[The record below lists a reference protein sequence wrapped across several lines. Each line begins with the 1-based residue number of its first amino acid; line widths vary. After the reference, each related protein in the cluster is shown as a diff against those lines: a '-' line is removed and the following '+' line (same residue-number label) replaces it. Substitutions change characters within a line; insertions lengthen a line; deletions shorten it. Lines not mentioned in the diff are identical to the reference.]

1 MVTLEKSRPIND
13 MNNLKILYP
22 VLLGLGLANLA
33 AQAPL
38 RPGTELFVD
47 DVNIIHKENVT
58 RRTHAGS
65 KPAAPVL
72 VGDQPW
78 ENRRAYMSGLV
89 VRDADGGFRMWYGT
103 SGRLAYATSK
113 DGLAWEK
120 PLFSFVDHNGA
131 KTNALVKK
139 SNMLSVLL
147 DVYETDP
154 GKRYKAIFS
163 NGIKVGGFF
172 AYYSSD
178 GIEWKEYPGN
188 PVIPYGSEMGNIVR
202 DPRTKLYH
210 AYIRP
215 YTPKHFPA
223 RLAEKRLG
231 AVSTSADFKNWS
243 KPKVVLAPDKIDDAW
258 CVKKEQRTEFY
269 AMNGF
274 PYGNSWLGVV
284 PLFKITQI
292 LEKTDRLQSR
302 YDGPIEGQLITS
314 RDGLEWRRMEV
325 RDPVIPSG
333 KEFDVS
339 VLNMATQPLIVDDEV
354 WLYYTGITTT
364 HGGPTPPKE
373 LAVCLAKW
381 RLDGFAS
388 LEAGDKEGIVVT
400 SAFQLARKGLL
411 EVNADA
417 SKGRLA
423 VEVLDAKGNP
433 LPGYA
438 EADARVIASDGVRHQ
453 VGWAANDSLP
463 AGIGCMLRFRFTN
476 AALYSYTIKPAR

>member
-1 MVTLEKSRPIND
+1 
-13 MNNLKILYP
+13 MNNFKILYP
-22 VLLGLGLANLA
+22 VILCLGLADLA
-33 AQAPL
+33 AQVPL

-163 NGIKVGGFF
+163 NGIKEGGFF
-172 AYYSSD
+172 AYYSAD

-215 YTPKHFPA
+215 YTPKHFPK

-231 AVSTSADFKNWS
+231 AVSTSTDFKNWS
-243 KPKVVLAPDKIDDAW
+243 KPRVVLAPDKIDDAW
-258 CVKKEQRTEFY
+258 CVKKDQRTEFY

-284 PLFKITQI
+284 PLFRITQI
-292 LEKTDRLQSR
+292 LDKTDRLQSR

-325 RDPVIPSG
+325 REPVIPSG

-339 VLNMATQPLIVDDEV
+339 VLDVATQPLIVGDEV
-354 WLYYTGITTT
+354 WMYYTGITTT

-388 LEAGDKEGIVVT
+388 LDAKDKEGIVVT
-400 SAFQLARKGLL
+400 SAFQLARKGFL
-411 EVNADA
+411 EINVDA
-417 SKGRLA
+417 SKGRLV
-423 VEVLDAKGNP
+423 VEVLDAKGNL

-438 EADARVIASDGVRHQ
+438 AADAKVIASDGVRHQ

-463 AGIGCMLRFRFTN
+463 ADIGCMLRFRLTN
-476 AALYSYTIKPAR
+476 AALYSYTIKPAQ